1 MFIEDLEHTAA
12 YKLFKILESLETS
25 HRVRLNF
32 HKANFDQ
39 LMSVYEAYSAKRQ
52 KIVETS
58 THSSFTENKEY
69 SEAKLIQEA
78 IYIFLSEVAPKRL
91 NRRLKNK
98 QATGAN
104 NE

>member
-1 MFIEDLEHTAA
+1 MFVEDLEHTAE
-12 YKLFKILESLETS
+12 YKLYKILESLETS
-25 HRVRLNF
+25 HQIRLDF
-32 HKANFDQ
+32 RKVNFDQ
-39 LMSVYEAYSAKRQ
+39 LMSIYESYSVKRQ

-58 THSSFTENKEY
+58 THSSYTENKEY